1 MDVLNELRELDAWL
15 DGREDI
21 DNEGGPN
28 DAMRVRQALAEL
40 TPAIDELARAEA
52 HYRQECATYRRK
64 MDALIQEISQADDDG
79 RSFINVDI
87 IYEII
92 TGEPA

>member
-1 MDVLNELRELDAWL
+1 
-15 DGREDI
+15 
-21 DNEGGPN
+21 
-28 DAMRVRQALAEL
+28 MRVRQALTVL

-52 HYRQECATYRRK
+52 HYRQECAIYRHK

-79 RSFINVDI
+79 RSFINTDS

-92 TGEPA
+92 TGAPA